1 MLRELFSRLIL
12 NVLNSG
18 NAETFIAERTCLQDH
33 ILFVIKIA
41 KTNKAHRYL
50 AFTDNLWL
58 EVSISKNPGDS
69 DSDLDLFSV
78 AISPKN
84 HRIEAFW

>member
-12 NVLNSG
+12 NVLNPG

-50 AFTDNLWL
+50 AFTDNL
-58 EVSISKNPGDS
+58 
-69 DSDLDLFSV
+69 
-78 AISPKN
+78 
-84 HRIEAFW
+84 